1 MLFIKGFIIGLGK
14 IMPGVSGAILAI
26 NFNVYER
33 LIDAIIYFF
42 DDWKNN
48 LIFLFKICLGA
59 LLAIILGSKLLLILL
74 SSYHFLVMMLFL
86 GLIIGGT
93 YDFGKNIKFTW
104 KNIILIFFAFVLTY
118 LFSLIN
124 VDICKIISGK
134 MIYFMGGFVSI
145 FASIVPGISSTAILM
160 SFGIY
165 DKILNMVAN
174 IYDINYLFNNMG
186 VFLVYLSG
194 MFISF
199 IINICLI
206 NYLLKKYR
214 DTTYSVIFALS
225 IISIIFLLK
234 ILFELKIT
242 IISFIMGIIL
252 LVIGLLIATLLNKS
266 VK

>member
-1 MLFIKGFIIGLGK
+1 
-14 IMPGVSGAILAI
+14 MPGVSGAILAI

-42 DDWKNN
+42 DNWKNN
-48 LIFLFKICLGA
+48 LLFLFKICLGA
-59 LLAIILGSKLLLILL
+59 LLAIILGSKLLLFLL
-74 SSYHFLVMMLFL
+74 NNYQFLVMMLFL

-104 KNIILIFFAFVLTY
+104 KNSLLIFCILIITY

-124 VDICKIISGK
+124 IDIGKIISGNT
-134 MIYFMGGFVSI
+134 IYFIGGFVSI

-165 DKILNMVAN
+165 DKILNMVAS
-174 IYDINYLFNNMG
+174 IYDVNYVFNNMG
-186 VFLVYLSG
+186 VFSAYLCG

-206 NYLLKKYR
+206 NYLLKKHR
-214 DTTYSVIFALS
+214 NTTYNVILALS

-234 ILFELKIT
+234 IIFEIKIT
-242 IISFIMGIIL
+242 LISFIMGIIL
-252 LVIGLLIATLLNKS
+252 LVLGLLIATLLNKS